1 MPDSPA
7 LDPALKTVALC
18 RKNGLP
24 LDETQARLLTGYV
37 RLLREWNEKVNLISR
52 RDVEHVW
59 ISHLLHSLALLFFLD
74 PPRGLPVLDLGSG
87 GGLPGIPLAIA
98 RPDLRITLLDSI
110 RKKTAA
116 LTAIVRALGLNNVSV
131 STARAEELAAG
142 QKPAEGFSIVV
153 ARAVAPLPN
162 LIKWSRPLM
171 RASGES
177 GRQMGLR
184 RSGPGEDDAIH
195 LPCLLALKG
204 GDLDKE
210 IRQARVKLRQEDIR
224 IVDLVFAGSEELGLT
239 DKKIVIVERQ
249 TSNSV
254 IPS

>member
-1 MPDSPA
+1 MPDDPS

-18 RKNGLP
+18 RENGLP
-24 LDETQARLLTGYV
+24 LDETQAHLLSGYV

-52 RDVEHVW
+52 RDVENVW

-74 PPRGLPVLDLGSG
+74 PPRSISVLDLGSG

-98 RPDLRITLLDSI
+98 RPDLRMTLLDSI
-110 RKKTAA
+110 QKKTAA
-116 LTAIVRALGLNNVSV
+116 LTAIVRALGLNNVAV
-131 STARAEELAAG
+131 STARAEGLAAG
-142 QKPAEGFSIVV
+142 HTPAEGFSIVV
-153 ARAVAPLPN
+153 ARAVAPLPD

-177 GRQMGLR
+177 DRQMGLR
-184 RSGPGEDDAIH
+184 RSRAGADGAIR

-210 IRQARVKLRQEDIR
+210 VREARVKLRQEEIR
-224 IVDLVFAGSEELGLT
+224 VVDLVFAGSEELGLT
-239 DKKIVIVERQ
+239 DKKLVIVECQ
-249 TSNSV
+249 TPNSV
-254 IPS
+254 NPS